1 MDIIGLI
8 LKIMA
13 YNIIVNRGGD
23 VMFWNRKKGS
33 DHLEELEN
41 KIDDLAYELDYKIDE
56 LEDKI
61 GIIGDELE
69 ILNDTINLFLDSDI
83 FK

>member
-1 MDIIGLI
+1 
-8 LKIMA
+8 MA

-23 VMFWNRKKGS
+23 VMFWNRKKGLN
-33 DHLEELEN
+33 HLE
-41 KIDDLAYELDYKIDE
+41 ELDYKIDE

-69 ILNDTINLFLDSDI
+69 ILNDKINLLLDSDI

>member
-1 MDIIGLI
+1 M
-8 LKIMA
+8 
-13 YNIIVNRGGD
+13 
-23 VMFWNRKKGS
+23 
-33 DHLEELEN
+33 EELEG
-41 KIDDLAYELDYKIDE
+41 KTVEIAYDLDYKIDK

-69 ILNDTINLFLDSDI
+69 ILNDKINLLLDSDI

>member
-1 MDIIGLI
+1 M
-8 LKIMA
+8 
-13 YNIIVNRGGD
+13 
-23 VMFWNRKKGS
+23 

-41 KIDDLAYELDYKIDE
+41 KIDDMAYELDYKIDE

-61 GIIGDELE
+61 NDIGQELE
-69 ILNDTINLFLDSDI
+69 ILSDKINLLLDSNI